1 MSTPVAARLSD
12 VILEAW
18 LKESVGALFPPELVA
33 KVLREAALFHLRSAH
48 AEESVAVAI
57 AAAQRYFANLG
68 EGLSAGPGQAR
79 LRDAL
84 PKEVLALLR
93 ALLSLPYTPNRA
105 WLVGILSRE
114 PFRRLNREIMLGTLL
129 DYSRRLRTT
138 VADGGLGKGLGALGR
153 LAGEAVKKST
163 SALGSIAP
171 GMTSAIQDEFE
182 QKMQRRTAEFAE
194 GAVDEMVQR
203 VATTL
208 TDPLRAAEHTEL
220 KLALLDFVLD
230 LRGAEVA
237 RELDRLSSL
246 AAARELRVFMLA
258 WLEREPAVANLAA
271 GIAWLQKELGGQPQT
286 VPAPLYAALHGLLA
300 HALHPA
306 IESGAVR
313 RALDA

>member
-1 MSTPVAARLSD
+1 MSTLVAARLSD

-48 AEESVAVAI
+48 AEDSMVVVI
-57 AAAQRYFANLG
+57 AAAQRYLANLG
-68 EGLSAGPGQAR
+68 EGFSAGPGQAR

-237 RELDRLSSL
+237 RELDRLSPL
-246 AAARELRVFMLA
+246 AVARELRVFMLA

-286 VPAPLYAALHGLLA
+286 VSAPLHAALHGLLA
-300 HALHPA
+300 HALQPA

-313 RALDA
+313 RALDS